1 MKSKNLLYNAIIKDI
16 AKSVKK
22 MINEAYNRYNKDD
35 NKGELLIDI
44 NYFNLLSDNNILTK
58 QETDDLCEFL
68 YDILEDEI
76 LFECY
81 IRVETTPDEPE
92 NNVIGDVEFT
102 GEIKFGK
109 NDKWIQVDSPEAEQ
123 IIKSKI
129 EDSLEIIKRQYRRI
143 SFKKKNDICK
153 YMLYTLTGYEYYQ
166 DKINTYPEDIDWYR
180 DHYDI

>member
-22 MINEAYNRYNKDD
+22 MINEAYSRYNKDD
-35 NKGELLIDI
+35 NQGELLIDI
-44 NYFNLLSDNNILTK
+44 NYFDLLPDNNILTK

-68 YDILEDEI
+68 YDILQDEI

-81 IRVETTPDEPE
+81 IRVESTPDEPE

-109 NDKWIQVDSPEAEQ
+109 NDKWMQVDSPEAEQ

-143 SFKKKNDICK
+143 PFKKKNDICK
-153 YMLYTLTGYEYYQ
+153 YMLYTLTGYVYYQ
-166 DKINTYPEDIDWYR
+166 DKINEYPEDIDWNR